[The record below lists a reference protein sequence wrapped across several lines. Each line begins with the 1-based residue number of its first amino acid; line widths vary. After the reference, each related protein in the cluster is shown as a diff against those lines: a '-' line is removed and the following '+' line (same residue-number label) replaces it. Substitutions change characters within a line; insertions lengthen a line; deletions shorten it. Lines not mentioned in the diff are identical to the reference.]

1 MTDTDRP
8 ANDRLELPADV
19 AALEAAIADLD
30 PEEQAL
36 VAAIQ
41 AAQG

>member
-8 ANDRLELPADV
+8 KNDRLELPVDP
-19 AALEAAIADLD
+19 AALDAAIAELD
-30 PEEQAL
+30 PEERAL

-41 AAQG
+41 ALDD